1 MNHLQTWSF
10 SAAFQSAV
18 LNATSVFLTNICL
31 VLLPFEIIVE
41 ILCFSLLLRRAL
53 KTVDELVQKIQFDGP
68 SIQINSKNLAVG
80 ILALNTT
87 MFNETTLSAFMSP
100 NKSDP
105 QVTAGKV
112 KTFSCRRWICVFWF
126 SFDCFLSPQI
136 DFKSKRPNPL
146 AQVTLPA
153 SLLSRVSHA
162 EADTPSRISFMF
174 FNSPSFFQV
183 RGHGVTFTQRLMF

>member
-1 MNHLQTWSF
+1 M
-10 SAAFQSAV
+10 

-41 ILCFSLLLRRAL
+41 ILCYSLVLRRAL
-53 KTVDELVQKIQFDGP
+53 KTMDELVQKIQFDGP

-87 MFNETTLSAFMSP
+87 TFNKTTLGAFMSP

-112 KTFSCRRWICVFWF
+112 KTFSCRRWICVF
-126 SFDCFLSPQI
+126 
-136 DFKSKRPNPL
+136 
-146 AQVTLPA
+146 
-153 SLLSRVSHA
+153 
-162 EADTPSRISFMF
+162 
-174 FNSPSFFQV
+174 
-183 RGHGVTFTQRLMF
+183 